1 MSKWMMVAAFLSAGL
16 ATACGG
22 DDGSGVSGS
31 KSIVMLNDA
40 EVTDLCEFLVD
51 VGGPQ
56 RMVDCGEGFTI
67 TVGETL
73 AGCTA
78 ELKAIKAGAPSC
90 TATVTN
96 AEECA
101 KGSADLSDQQICSL
115 MLPAACQPLASAAC
129 AVDDE

>member
-1 MSKWMMVAAFLSAGL
+1 MSKWMMVAAFLCAGL

-51 VGGPQ
+51 VAPE
-56 RMVDCGEGFTI
+56 RMVDCGEGLTI

-73 AGCTA
+73 AECTA
-78 ELKAIKAGAPSC
+78 RFKAIKGGAPSC

-115 MLPAACQPLASAAC
+115 MLPAACQPLFSTAC
-129 AVDDE
+129 TVDDE